1 MTWQYLI
8 KAIVATALAVLG
20 ALAVVVVGDMK
31 LGDLTTAQVI
41 VLIIVG
47 LSERSAILAL
57 QAAPKA
63 VATGITE

>member
-47 LSERSAILAL
+47 LSELSAILAL
-57 QAAPKA
+57 QAAPKT
-63 VATGITE
+63 VATGIKE

>member
-20 ALAVVVVGDMK
+20 ALLVVVVGDMT

-41 VLIIVG
+41 ALIVVG
-47 LSERSAILAL
+47 VSELSAILAL
-57 QAAPKA
+57 QAAPKT
-63 VATGITE
+63 VATGIKE